1 MMARTLHLVAYICKI
16 GDNEREVVI
25 SIDTNND
32 KVYME
37 CEHKCGRQCVFNS
50 REYRLVSS

>member
-1 MMARTLHLVAYICKI
+1 MARLLHYVAYICKI
-16 GDNEREVVI
+16 GDNEQDVII

-37 CEHKCGRQCVFNS
+37 CERKCGRQCLFND
-50 REYRLVSS
+50 REYQLVSS